1 MPKQRGATRR
11 TGQVRTGGRAAQV
24 VQRVFAATL
33 AELSRV
39 GYEAMRVD
47 DVAQRSGVNKTTIY
61 RRWPTKAQLITAV
74 ILESIEKRPAID
86 TGTLRGDLLASLLAS
101 FKLKP
106 SEQGVLR
113 IMQMERSIAAVD
125 ALARRLSDELR
136 NERMAM
142 VRRGIARGELP
153 KGSDVQLVVDLVSA
167 PVQRALLF
175 NEAVDESFIQRVL
188 DVVLDGAAA
197 NAAGPPKPRSK
208 PARAPRAGH
217 KRKPNRA
224 H

>member
-1 MPKQRGATRR
+1 MAEPHETTRR
-11 TGQVRTGGRAAQV
+11 TGQVRTGGRAAHV

-47 DVAQRSGVNKTTIY
+47 DVAERSGVNKTTIY
-61 RRWPTKAQLITAV
+61 RRWPTKAQLVTAV
-74 ILESIEKRPAID
+74 ILESAEHRPRID
-86 TGTLRGDLLASLLAS
+86 TGTLRGDLLASLLAG
-101 FKLKP
+101 FRLKP

-113 IMQMERSIAAVD
+113 IMQMERSIPEID
-125 ALARRLSDELR
+125 ALARRMSAELR
-136 NERMAM
+136 DERMAM

-153 KGSDVQLVVDLVSA
+153 KGADVQLVVDLVSA

-175 NEAVDESFIQRVL
+175 NETIDERYIQRVL

-197 NAAGPPKPRSK
+197 NAGRAKPRVK
-208 PARAPRAGH
+208 RPRTRAR
-217 KRKPNRA
+217 
-224 H
+224 

>member
-1 MPKQRGATRR
+1 MPKQRDATRR

-24 VQRVFAATL
+24 VHRVFAATL
-33 AELSRV
+33 AELSRI

-47 DVAQRSGVNKTTIY
+47 DVAERSGVNKTTIY
-61 RRWPTKAQLITAV
+61 RRWPTKAQLITAA
-74 ILESIEKRPAID
+74 ILESVEQRPAID
-86 TGTLRGDLLASLLAS
+86 TGTLRGDLLASLLAG

-113 IMQMERSIAAVD
+113 IMQMERSIAEVD

-136 NERMAM
+136 NERIAM
-142 VRRGIARGELP
+142 VRRAVARGELP
-153 KGSDVQLVVDLVSA
+153 KGVDVQLVVDLVSA

-175 NEAVDESFIQRVL
+175 NEAVDEAFIQRVL

-197 NAAGPPKPRSK
+197 
-208 PARAPRAGH
+208 RAGMRKSPVDR
-217 KRKPNRA
+217 KRRVRRTGR
-224 H
+224 

>member
-1 MPKQRGATRR
+1 MPKQREETRR

-24 VQRVFAATL
+24 VARIFGATL

-47 DVAQRSGVNKTTIY
+47 DVAVRSGVNKTTIY
-61 RRWPTKAQLITAV
+61 RRWPTKAQLVTAV
-74 ILESIEKRPAID
+74 ILESAEHRPAID
-86 TGTLRGDLLASLLAS
+86 TGTLRGDLVASLSAG

-113 IMQMERSIAAVD
+113 IMQMERSIAEVD
-125 ALARRLSDELR
+125 ALARRMSDDLR
-136 NERMAM
+136 KERVAM

-153 KGSDVQLVVDLVSA
+153 QGVDVHLVVDLVSA

-175 NEAVDESFIQRVL
+175 NESIDEDFIHRVL

-197 NAAGPPKPRSK
+197 NVRGKPRSSPVDRK
-208 PARAPRAGH
+208 RRIRRAG
-217 KRKPNRA
+217 R
-224 H
+224 

>member
-1 MPKQRGATRR
+1 MAEQREATRR
-11 TGQVRTGGRAAQV
+11 TGRVRTGGRAAQV

-47 DVAQRSGVNKTTIY
+47 DVAERSGVNKTTIY
-61 RRWPTKAQLITAV
+61 RRWPTKAQLVTAV
-74 ILESIEKRPAID
+74 IVGSTEHRSPID
-86 TGTLRGDLLASLLAS
+86 TGTLRGDLLASLLAG

-113 IMQMERSIAAVD
+113 IMQMERSIAEID
-125 ALARRLSDELR
+125 ALARRLSAELR

-153 KGSDVQLVVDLVSA
+153 KGVDVQLVVDLVSA

-175 NEAVDESFIQRVL
+175 NETIDERYMRRVL

-197 NAAGPPKPRSK
+197 NAGRAKPRVK
-208 PARAPRAGH
+208 PARPRA
-217 KRKPNRA
+217 R
-224 H
+224 